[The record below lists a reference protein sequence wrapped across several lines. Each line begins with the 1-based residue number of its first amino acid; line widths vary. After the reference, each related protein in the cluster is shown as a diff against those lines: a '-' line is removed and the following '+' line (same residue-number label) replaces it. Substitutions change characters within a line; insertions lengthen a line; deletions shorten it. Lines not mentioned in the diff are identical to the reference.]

1 MNKKIIEKF
10 GTDRFE
16 DTDEFRKLKKL
27 VDMQAKEIEGMSEV
41 EFEKFVKPL
50 KKEQHTSQPVEYW
63 GFKKL
68 RDCDPKKP
76 LFIQHYS
83 TTFNHYFIFLE
94 ALEGFEMYIDTSS
107 FTVQGSDGFYIYE
120 KKFKGHRDFCE
131 KQKDRTRSNFALPIV
146 YEDYRGDYFKKL

>member
-1 MNKKIIEKF
+1 MEAIKQSCHFIRYIKKPTKKVLDYVYENNEELLEEYYKIEEELIEKF

-68 RDCDPKKP
+68 RDCDPKNLYLYNIIQRLLITI
-76 LFIQHYS
+76 LF
-83 TTFNHYFIFLE
+83 F
-94 ALEGFEMYIDTSS
+94 
-107 FTVQGSDGFYIYE
+107 
-120 KKFKGHRDFCE
+120 
-131 KQKDRTRSNFALPIV
+131 
-146 YEDYRGDYFKKL
+146 